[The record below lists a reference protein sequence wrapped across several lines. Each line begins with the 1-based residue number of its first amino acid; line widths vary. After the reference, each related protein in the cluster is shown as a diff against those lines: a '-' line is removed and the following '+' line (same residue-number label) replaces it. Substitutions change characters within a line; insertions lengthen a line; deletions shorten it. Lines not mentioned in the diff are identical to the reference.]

1 MGRSVRLTAHVRAVG
16 DVETSPTGTVVFV
29 ADDVVLG
36 RATVR
41 DGTAVLVTLNL
52 AIGDHTLS
60 ATYDGDGAHLP
71 SRSASISQTV
81 ARK

>member
-1 MGRSVRLTAHVRAVG
+1 M
-16 DVETSPTGTVVFV
+16 
-29 ADDVVLG
+29 VLG

-41 DGTAVLVTLNL
+41 DGTAVLVTLDL

-60 ATYDGDGAHLP
+60 AAYDGDDAHLP